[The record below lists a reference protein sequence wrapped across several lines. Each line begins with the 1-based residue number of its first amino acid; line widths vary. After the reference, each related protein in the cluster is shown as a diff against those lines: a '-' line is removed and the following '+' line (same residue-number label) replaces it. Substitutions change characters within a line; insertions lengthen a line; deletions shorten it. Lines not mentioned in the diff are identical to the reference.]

1 MGSAESPPAPTAV
14 TSSANIFQIISWSI
28 VVCQAASNSNWRY
41 HARMGEERKRIYE
54 ALKRDLRG
62 FPVEDFVREYAKA
75 YFEGDMETIRKL
87 QGLLTGASSEADA
100 NEGPSWP
107 GDPDAPVGE

>member
-1 MGSAESPPAPTAV
+1 
-14 TSSANIFQIISWSI
+14 
-28 VVCQAASNSNWRY
+28 
-41 HARMGEERKRIYE
+41 MGEERESIYE

-75 YFEGDMETIRKL
+75 FFEGDMETIRKL

-107 GDPDAPVGE
+107 GDPDAPVGEPRKPRPHVNSGAVALPEPDGRDQ